1 MDLENYIKTW
11 GEPVKEATL
20 CLLFRDGKIL
30 LAMKKRGFG
39 TGKYNGPGGKKNE
52 GEDIETAAIRETEEE
67 IGVKIENMEMM
78 GVIDFY
84 FAHKPD
90 WNQKVSVFRVN
101 KWVGEPTES
110 EEMKPEWFDFDK
122 IPFDKMW
129 ADDRYW
135 LKRVIQ
141 GKKIRA
147 SFLFDQKSEVA
158 ENRIKEIDNLEKNS
172 SQ

>member
-1 MDLENYIKTW
+1 VDLENYIKTW

-110 EEMKPEWFDFDK
+110 EEMKPEWFAVSA
-122 IPFDKMW
+122 IPYTTMW
-129 ADDRYW
+129 PDDIFW
-135 LKRVIQ
+135 LPKVLEGKSVKAKFSFAEGDIIVSQEVIT
-141 GKKIRA
+141 
-147 SFLFDQKSEVA
+147 V
-158 ENRIKEIDNLEKNS
+158 
-172 SQ
+172 